1 MICKSLRSGID
12 DVWNYMFAVNIH
24 MCKMKNEMP
33 DQDVEEVHKANVLFI
48 YLLLVNC

>member
-1 MICKSLRSGID
+1 ML
-12 DVWNYMFAVNIH
+12 AVNIH

-33 DQDVEEVHKANVLFI
+33 DQDVEEVHKATVLFI